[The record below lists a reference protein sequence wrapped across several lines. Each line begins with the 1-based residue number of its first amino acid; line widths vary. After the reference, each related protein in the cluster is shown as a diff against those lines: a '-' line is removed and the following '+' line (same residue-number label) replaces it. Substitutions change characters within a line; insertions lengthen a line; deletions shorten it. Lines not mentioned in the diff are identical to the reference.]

1 MNYKIVVTAY
11 EKYEVMKDVIG
22 LRKRSVEK
30 VYDCGTM
37 VDALEISDIIK
48 NNEFKGERFIDI
60 QSSVYRI

>member
-11 EKYEVMKDVIG
+11 EKYEVMKDVVG